1 MIYCHV
7 EPLGMSIEM
16 KNGETLHDGLE
27 GSGIHIET
35 PCGGN
40 GICGACRVWVDP
52 PGKTPSTPH
61 ENISPGD
68 NAKGLRLACRTVPT
82 EDISIR
88 LEDNFIYDSTDRHQE
103 KIPAHPGQARDSF
116 PPMGLAVDIGTT
128 ILEVCLV
135 SLVTGK
141 ILGTA
146 ASLNPQVIHGHD
158 VLTRIQYAK
167 TREGLE
173 EMAFLV
179 QNKLDSLI
187 DELCSSSGIR
197 RSEIVEGVIGA
208 NTTMLQLAAKMDPT
222 SIGRAPFAFDIK
234 GGGAYPAGFF
244 GLKLNPAAKIYLP
257 PVLHAYI
264 GSDISAG
271 LLACPD
277 FFNKDKTL
285 LFIDMGTNGEICL
298 NVKGSYF
305 ATSTA
310 AGPAFE
316 GMGVSSG
323 MRATDGAVERVEFK
337 DNAFE
342 FLTINNK
349 KIKGI
354 CGSGM
359 VDLMAALLKSGH
371 MDTSGRFLKTENKD
385 PYIVKSKDRI
395 AFQYAEGIY
404 LTQKDI
410 RQIQLAK
417 GAVRTGID
425 LILEAGGINC
435 QGLDKI
441 YMAGG
446 FGNYLNPGHMETIGL
461 VPENTAEKILF
472 CGNTSVSGS
481 AILLVDKNQR
491 AFLEQALKK
500 IIYVQLAESK
510 AFMKCFLKNL
520 NFPSLTP

>member
-1 MIYCHV
+1 MICCYV
-7 EPLGMSIEM
+7 EPLGIKIQM
-16 KNGETLHDGLE
+16 KKGETLHAGLE
-27 GSGIHIET
+27 RSGIHIET

-40 GICGACRVWVDP
+40 GICGACRVWVNP
-52 PGKTPSTPH
+52 ASKTPSTPH
-61 ENISPGD
+61 ENISPED
-68 NAKGLRLACRTVPT
+68 DTKGLRLACRTAPT
-82 EDISIR
+82 EDIFIR
-88 LEDNFIYDSTDRHQE
+88 LEDHFIYDSADGHQG
-103 KIPAHPGQARDSF
+103 KIFAHPPQTRDSF
-116 PPMGLAVDIGTT
+116 TPMGLAIDIGTT
-128 ILEVCLV
+128 TLEICLV
-135 SLVTGK
+135 SLATGK
-141 ILGTA
+141 ILGTS

-167 TREGLE
+167 TREGLGK
-173 EMAFLV
+173 MAFLI
-179 QNKLDSLI
+179 QNKLNSLV

-197 RSEIVEGVIGA
+197 PEEIVDGVIGA
-208 NTTMLQLAAKMDPT
+208 NTTMLQLAAKMDST
-222 SIGRAPFAFDIK
+222 SIGLVPFTFDIK
-234 GGGAYPAGFF
+234 GGASYPAGFF
-244 GLKLNPAAKIYLP
+244 GLNLNKAAKIYIP

-277 FFNKDKTL
+277 FFDTDKAL

-323 MRATDGAVERVEFK
+323 MRAADGAVERVAFK

-342 FLTINNK
+342 FLTINNA

-371 MDTSGRFLKTENKD
+371 VDTSGRFLKNEDED
-385 PYIVKSKDRI
+385 PYIVKFKDRVS
-395 AFQYAEGIY
+395 FEYAEGIY

-435 QGLDKI
+435 QDLDKI

-446 FGNYLNPGHMETIGL
+446 FGKYLNPGHMEDIGL
-461 VPENTAEKILF
+461 VPENTAEKIQF
-472 CGNTSVSGS
+472 CGNTSIAGS
-481 AILLVDKNQR
+481 TVLLIDKNQR
-491 AFLEQALKK
+491 GFLEKALKK
-500 IIYVQLAESK
+500 ITYLQLAELK
-510 AFMKCFLKNL
+510 TFVNCFLKNL
-520 NFPSLTP
+520 NFPG

>member
-1 MIYCHV
+1 MICCHV
-7 EPLGMSIEM
+7 EPPGIKIQME
-16 KNGETLHDGLE
+16 KGETLHAGLE
-27 GSGIHIET
+27 RSGIHIET

-40 GICGACRVWVDP
+40 GICGACRVWVNP
-52 PGKTPSTPH
+52 PGNTPSTPH
-61 ENISPGD
+61 ENISPED
-68 NAKGLRLACRTVPT
+68 DIKGLRLACRIVPT
-82 EDISIR
+82 DDIFIR
-88 LEDNFIYDSTDRHQE
+88 LEDHFIYDQADGHQE
-103 KIPAHPGQARDSF
+103 KIFAHTLRAPDSF
-116 PPMGLAVDIGTT
+116 TPMGLAIDIGTT
-128 ILEVCLV
+128 TLEVCLY
-135 SLVTGK
+135 SLATGK

-167 TREGLE
+167 TLEGLE
-173 EMAFLV
+173 KMAFLIRK
-179 QNKLDSLI
+179 KLKSLI
-187 DELCSSSGIR
+187 DELCSSSGIEPE
-197 RSEIVEGVIGA
+197 EIVDGVIGA
-208 NTTMLQLAAKMDPT
+208 NTTMLQLAARMDST
-222 SIGRAPFAFDIK
+222 SIGLSPFTFDIK
-234 GGGAYPAGFF
+234 GGASYPAGFF
-244 GLKLNPAAKIYLP
+244 GLKLNKAAKIYIP

-277 FFNKDKTL
+277 FFDTDKTL

-323 MRATDGAVERVEFK
+323 MRAGDGAVERVEFK
-337 DNAFE
+337 DNTFE
-342 FLTINNK
+342 FLTISNA

-371 MDTSGRFLKTENKD
+371 VAASGRFLKTGPED
-385 PYIVKSKDRI
+385 PYMTKFKDRI
-395 AFQYAEGIY
+395 SFQYAQGIY

-435 QGLDKI
+435 QDLDKI
-441 YMAGG
+441 YMA
-446 FGNYLNPGHMETIGL
+446 
-461 VPENTAEKILF
+461 
-472 CGNTSVSGS
+472 
-481 AILLVDKNQR
+481 
-491 AFLEQALKK
+491 
-500 IIYVQLAESK
+500 
-510 AFMKCFLKNL
+510 
-520 NFPSLTP
+520 